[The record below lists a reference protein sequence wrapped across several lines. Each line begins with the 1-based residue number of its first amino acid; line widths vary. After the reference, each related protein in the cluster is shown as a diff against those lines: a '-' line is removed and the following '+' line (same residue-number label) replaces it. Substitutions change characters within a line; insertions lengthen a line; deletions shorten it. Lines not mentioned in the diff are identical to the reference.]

1 MFVICR
7 YSCHSIEHS
16 PAATIVFS
24 LLNIPPPLF
33 FLSKF
38 TACDCYGYL
47 SSPAHHVILLLILMM
62 IVCGIWNT
70 SACATVSFNSIPG
83 SAQKWSPLMFVL
95 VHTPTHPDSVS
106 ATKKCELDD
115 QPRRYLCSMNEC
127 WWNSHLGP
135 TNLHIPFH
143 VSSFTAFRSSPALLF
158 YTPQPLTN
166 RPTRLPHIHTFEAFV
181 PVPFVTT
188 NNVSHQPPT
197 RCL

>member
-1 MFVICR
+1 MSFHRTFPSGNDCFFPLK
-7 YSCHSIEHS
+7 H
-16 PAATIVFS
+16 
-24 LLNIPPPLF
+24 PPVS
-33 FLSKF
+33 FLSKS

-47 SSPAHHVILLLILMM
+47 SSPAHHMILLLILMM

-95 VHTPTHPDSVS
+95 VHIPTHPDSVS

-143 VSSFTAFRSSPALLF
+143 VSSFTAFRSSPALLCSTHHTNQTPT
-158 YTPQPLTN
+158 YTHIWSFCA
-166 RPTRLPHIHTFEAFV
+166 RPFRYHQQRFSSATHTLLITMFPPHQSGFF
-181 PVPFVTT
+181 
-188 NNVSHQPPT
+188 N
-197 RCL
+197 